1 MRFLADMGISP
12 RSVAFLRSLG
22 HDAIH
27 LHDEGLDRLS
37 DAGILSKALSE
48 KRVLLTH
55 DLDFGELMAA
65 SQAHLPSV
73 ITFRLRN
80 MAADH
85 VNRYLAI
92 IIASYQERLDT
103 GAVISVTEKQ
113 IRVRS
118 LPIGKL
124 SSNNMT

>member
-1 MRFLADMGISP
+1 MKFLADMGVSP

-27 LHDEGLDRLS
+27 LHDERLDRLS
-37 DAGILSKALSE
+37 DADILSKALNES
-48 KRVLLTH
+48 RIVLTH

-73 ITFRLRN
+73 IIFRLRN
-80 MAADH
+80 MAADS
-85 VNRYLAI
+85 VNRYLEFIVAN
-92 IIASYQERLDT
+92 YQKRLEA
-103 GAVISVTEKQ
+103 GAVMSVTERQ

-118 LPIGKL
+118 LPI
-124 SSNNMT
+124 SR